1 MRFRPTVP
9 RQDPWGPG
17 PVRLRPGEPHDQ
29 HPAYAA
35 PTEPS
40 QTGSSDCQTI
50 QNCLFSMFCH
60 YKLTSK
66 YYGHVY
72 NFFRRANP
80 LRGGLGPGAR
90 DICGPCEIA

>member
-17 PVRLRPGEPHDQ
+17 PARLRPGEPHDQ

-60 YKLTSK
+60 YKLTIYVPVNITATCIIFS
-66 YYGHVY
+66 
-72 NFFRRANP
+72 
-80 LRGGLGPGAR
+80 GGQ
-90 DICGPCEIA
+90 IH